1 MANQLPRG
9 LRNNN
14 PLNIRINPANQWMG
28 AADEQRDPQFVQF
41 TSIVW
46 GLRAGIVIIRNWLM
60 AAARKN
66 ESLTMGRIISKWA
79 PASDGNNVPAYIS
92 KVHRLSGI
100 AQHDNVV
107 YSDKNQIVNLVW
119 AMAFVECGRA
129 IDPRLVEEAYNLVFP
144 LSSKP
149 RIA

>member
-1 MANQLPRG
+1 MATQLPRG

-41 TSIVW
+41 TSMVW
-46 GLRAGIVIIRNWLM
+46 GLRAGIVILRNWLM

-66 ESLTMGRIISKWA
+66 ESLTMGRIISRWA
-79 PASDGNNVPAYIS
+79 PASDGNNVPAYIT

-100 AQHDNVV
+100 AQHDLVS
-107 YSDKNQIVNLVW
+107 YSDRSQIVNLIW

>member
-1 MANQLPRG
+1 MATQLPRG

-14 PLNIRINPANQWMG
+14 PLNIRHNPANQWQG

-41 TSIVW
+41 TSMVW

-100 AQHDNVV
+100 AQHDIVCH
-107 YSDKNQIVNLVW
+107 SDRSQIVNLVW

-129 IDPRLVEEAYNLVFP
+129 IDPRHVEEAYNLVFP